1 MYSCLAG
8 FSYFCT
14 PSVIGSVVQWIVR
27 ESPELKIQVRFL
39 AQPQSFLY
47 LALFGAY
54 SPQNAPN

>member
-39 AQPQSFLY
+39 AQPQSFHTL
-47 LALFGAY
+47 LFSVLN